1 MDIEGESVEITT
13 TMRGPS
19 TSSSRG
25 VPDTDAAGTA
35 VIPAVTPDAA
45 GTAVVPAVTPQSP

>member
-1 MDIEGESVEITT
+1 MDIESESVEITT

-19 TSSSRG
+19 TSSARE

-35 VIPAVTPDAA
+35 VFPAVASASA
-45 GTAVVPAVTPQSP
+45 GRSEI